1 MTSLN
6 FTDEQNLFRKS
17 TRGFLEREILPTVEY
32 YDKAEVFPTAN
43 IEKIARQGFMGI
55 NMPRE
60 YGGAGYGEVEYGIMI
75 EEFGWVCSAH
85 GTIVGAHL
93 GLACTPIWLFGTEE
107 QRMKYITSLSRGEK
121 LGAFALTEP
130 AAGSD
135 AANIRTAAERRGN
148 KFVLNGSKIF
158 CTNGDRADVIV
169 VFAANDTTLGPA
181 GGITAFIVEKGFAGF
196 SIGRVEKK
204 MGIRAS
210 TTAELVFENCIVPQE
225 NVLGELGAGFRVA
238 LTTLDGGRIGLAA
251 GALGAAEK
259 TLETMVSF
267 VKKQKAI
274 GDPLADKQSVQW
286 MIADSA
292 MDIHAA
298 RLVVYESLLELDE
311 YFKLI
316 VKGGRVPENF
326 RARVSRNSAIVK
338 TYVSEIASR
347 IMDRSMDIHGELGL
361 IEGYGIERV
370 YRDSFIAEIY
380 EGTNEIQRMVIAR
393 NILESMDSNR

>member
-1 MTSLN
+1 MNLK
-6 FTDEQNLFRKS
+6 DEQNLFRKS
-17 TRGFLEREILPTVEY
+17 AREFLEGEILPTVEY
-32 YDKAEVFPTAN
+32 YDKAEQFPTAN
-43 IEKIARQGFMGI
+43 MEKVARQGLMGI

-60 YGGAGYGEVEYGIMI
+60 YGGAGYGEVEYGILI
-75 EEFGWVCSAH
+75 EEVGRVCSAH

-107 QRMKYITSLSRGEK
+107 QRVKYLPSLSRGEK
-121 LGAFALTEP
+121 LGAFALTEA

-135 AANIRTAAERRGN
+135 AANIRTTAERRGN
-148 KFVLNGSKIF
+148 EFVLNGSKLF

-169 VFAANDTTLGPA
+169 VFAVNDRVLGPA
-181 GGITAFIVEKGFAGF
+181 GGITAFIVEKGFARF
-196 SIGRVEKK
+196 SVGKVEKK

-210 TTAELVFENCIVPQE
+210 TTAELVFENCMVPRE
-225 NVLGELGAGFRVA
+225 NILGQLGAGFIVA

-267 VKKQKAI
+267 VKKQKTL
-274 GDPLADKQSVQW
+274 GSSLADKQSVQW

-298 RLVVYESLLELDE
+298 RLVVYNSLSELDE
-311 YFKLI
+311 YFKMI
-316 VKGGRVPENF
+316 AKGERVPKNF
-326 RARVSRNSAIVK
+326 RARVSRNSAMAK
-338 TYVSEIASR
+338 AYVSEIASR
-347 IMDRSMDIHGELGL
+347 IIDRALDIHGELGL
-361 IEGYGIERV
+361 VEGYDIERW

-380 EGTNEIQRMVIAR
+380 EGTNEIQRVVIAR
-393 NILESMDSNR
+393 DLLGITEF

>member
-1 MTSLN
+1 LN
-6 FTDEQNLFRKS
+6 LTDEQNLFRKS
-17 TRGFLEREILPTVEY
+17 AREFLEGEILPTVEY
-32 YDKAEVFPTAN
+32 YDKAEQFPTAN
-43 IEKIARQGFMGI
+43 MEKVARQGLMGI

-60 YGGAGYGEVEYGIMI
+60 YGGAGYGEVEYGILI
-75 EEFGWVCSAH
+75 EEFGRVCSAH

-107 QRMKYITSLSRGEK
+107 QRVKYLPSLSRGEK
-121 LGAFALTEP
+121 LGAFALTEA

-135 AANIRTAAERRGN
+135 AANIRTTAERRGN
-148 KFVLNGSKIF
+148 EFVLNGSKLF

-169 VFAANDTTLGPA
+169 VFAVNDRVLGPA
-181 GGITAFIVEKGFAGF
+181 GGITAFIVEKGFARF
-196 SIGRVEKK
+196 SVGKVEKK

-210 TTAELVFENCIVPQE
+210 TTAELVFENCMVPRE
-225 NVLGELGAGFRVA
+225 NILGQLGAGFIVA

-267 VKKQKAI
+267 VKKQKTL
-274 GDPLADKQSVQW
+274 GSSLADKQSVQW

-298 RLVVYESLLELDE
+298 RLVVYNSLSELDE
-311 YFKLI
+311 YFKMI
-316 VKGGRVPENF
+316 AKGERVPKNF
-326 RARVSRNSAIVK
+326 RARVSRNSAMAK
-338 TYVSEIASR
+338 AYVSEIASR
-347 IMDRSMDIHGELGL
+347 IIDRALDIHGELGL
-361 IEGYGIERV
+361 VEGYDIERW

-380 EGTNEIQRMVIAR
+380 EGTNEIQRVVIAR
-393 NILESMDSNR
+393 DLLGITEF

>member
-1 MTSLN
+1 LN
-6 FTDEQNLFRKS
+6 LTDEQNLFRKS
-17 TRGFLEREILPTVEY
+17 ARKFLEGEILPTVEY
-32 YDKAEVFPTAN
+32 YDKTEQFPTAN
-43 IEKIARQGFMGI
+43 IEKIARQGLMGI

-60 YGGAGYGEVEYGIMI
+60 YGGAGYGEVEYGILI
-75 EEFGWVCSAH
+75 EEFGRVCSAH

-107 QRMKYITSLSRGEK
+107 QRVKYLPSLSRGEK
-121 LGAFALTEP
+121 LGAFALTEA

-135 AANIRTAAERRGN
+135 AANIRTTAERRGN
-148 KFVLNGSKIF
+148 EFVLNGSKLF

-169 VFAANDTTLGPA
+169 VFAANDRVLGPA
-181 GGITAFIVEKGFAGF
+181 GGITAFIVEKGFARF
-196 SIGRVEKK
+196 SVGKVEKK

-210 TTAELVFENCIVPQE
+210 TTAELVFENCMVPRE
-225 NVLGELGAGFRVA
+225 NILGQLGAGFIVA

-267 VKKQKAI
+267 VKKQETL
-274 GDPLADKQSVQW
+274 GSSLADKQSVQW

-298 RLVVYESLLELDE
+298 RLVVYNSLSELDE
-311 YFKLI
+311 YFKMI
-316 VKGGRVPENF
+316 AKGERVPKNF
-326 RARVSRNSAIVK
+326 RARVSRNSAMAK
-338 TYVSEIASR
+338 AYVSEIASR
-347 IMDRSMDIHGELGL
+347 IIDRALDIHGELGL
-361 IEGYGIERV
+361 VEGYGIERW

-393 NILESMDSNR
+393 DLLGITEF

>member
-1 MTSLN
+1 MNL
-6 FTDEQNLFRKS
+6 TDEQNLFRKS
-17 TRGFLEREILPTVEY
+17 ARKFLEGEILPTVEY
-32 YDKAEVFPTAN
+32 YDKTEQFPTAN
-43 IEKIARQGFMGI
+43 IEKIARQGLMGI

-60 YGGAGYGEVEYGIMI
+60 YGGAGYGEVEYGILI
-75 EEFGWVCSAH
+75 EEFGRVCSAH

-107 QRMKYITSLSRGEK
+107 QRVKYLPSLSRGEK
-121 LGAFALTEP
+121 LGAFALTEA

-135 AANIRTAAERRGN
+135 AANIRTTAERRGN
-148 KFVLNGSKIF
+148 EFVLNGSKLF

-169 VFAANDTTLGPA
+169 VFAANDRVLGPA
-181 GGITAFIVEKGFAGF
+181 GGITAFIVEKGFARF
-196 SIGRVEKK
+196 SVGKVEKK

-210 TTAELVFENCIVPQE
+210 TTAELVFENCMVPKE
-225 NVLGELGAGFRVA
+225 NILGQLGAGFTVA
-238 LTTLDGGRIGLAA
+238 LTALDGGRIGLAA

-267 VKKQKAI
+267 VKKQETL
-274 GDPLADKQSVQW
+274 GSSLADKQSVQW

-298 RLVVYESLLELDE
+298 RLVVYNSLSELDE
-311 YFKLI
+311 YFKMI
-316 VKGGRVPENF
+316 AKGERVPKNF
-326 RARVSRNSAIVK
+326 RARVSRNSAMAK
-338 TYVSEIASR
+338 AYVSEIASR
-347 IMDRSMDIHGELGL
+347 IIDRALDIHGELGL
-361 IEGYGIERV
+361 VEGYGIERW

-393 NILESMDSNR
+393 DLLGITEF